1 MTEKVPRLIKVELI
15 VELSIKAA
23 IGVGAT
29 RVDIAMI
36 SAIGPC
42 WIDPI
47 IDFLAEDRVL
57 DDEKEANKI
66 R

>member
-15 VELSIKAA
+15 VELRIKAA

-29 RVDIAMI
+29 GVDIAMI

-57 DDEKEANKI
+57 DDEKKANKI